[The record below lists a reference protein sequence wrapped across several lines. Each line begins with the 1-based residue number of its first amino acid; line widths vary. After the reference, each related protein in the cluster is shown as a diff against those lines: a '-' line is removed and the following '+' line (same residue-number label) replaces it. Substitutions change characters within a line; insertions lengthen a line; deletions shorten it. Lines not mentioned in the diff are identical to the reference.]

1 MNCIIFT
8 VKRTL
13 WERWRQIV
21 TEGTRGLGFFLA
33 TIDENVSGNALDDM
47 RRSRVYLVV
56 PVRLKRDIEVY
67 SDAVNVISFEEFFAH
82 YLDPSMT
89 RWRERHAITG

>member
-1 MNCIIFT
+1 M
-8 VKRTL
+8 
-13 WERWRQIV
+13 
-21 TEGTRGLGFFLA
+21 GFFLA
-33 TIDENVSGNALDDM
+33 TIDEKVSGNALDDM

-82 YLDPSMT
+82 YLGPSMT